1 MERTLTLVLT
11 LALCLSLSACGKSID
26 SAAAQETSSTE
37 NIVSTKPSEPPTSSA
52 TTSVATN
59 PTTTPTTA
67 PTESAHTHNW
77 QDATCIAPKT
87 CTSCGATEGSA
98 TGNHTYTNNK
108 CTGCG
113 KLQPTENLRYYL
125 NNDQSSYMVWGVPEG
140 TTELV
145 IPSTNAGLPVTVVG
159 PLYGQFLTSVYVPDS
174 ITTIGERSFQYCIK
188 LTSID
193 LPASITSIGM
203 SAFMDCNSLTA
214 INFDGTVAQWN
225 AIEKADGWFRYGPS
239 SETIVEVICKDGKVS
254 ITN

>member
-37 NIVSTKPSEPPTSSA
+37 NIVSTKSTNSPTSSTA
-52 TTSVATN
+52 TSVATN
-59 PTTTPTTA
+59 PTTIPTTPTT
-67 PTESAHTHNW
+67 HTHNW
-77 QDATCIAPKT
+77 QDANCITPKT

-98 TGNHTYTNNK
+98 TGNHTYENKK

-113 KLQPTENLRYYL
+113 KLQPTENLRYNL
-125 NNDQSSYMVWGVPEG
+125 NEDGTSYMVWGVPEG

-145 IPSTNAGLPVTVVG
+145 VPTTNAGLPVTVIG
-159 PLYGQFLTSVYVPDS
+159 PLYGQFLTNVYVPDG

-193 LPASITSIGM
+193 LPASITSIGT
-203 SAFMDCNSLTA
+203 SAFTDCNSLTA

-225 AIEKADGWFRYGPS
+225 AIKKADNWFRYGPS